1 MPGRALADAE
11 IRVPGQRV
19 PSVPV
24 RVRHRVLLV
33 GGHGA
38 HQERLALAMLGR
50 PARMVYHSDVRPT
63 TRGLRAAT
71 VVPDG
76 WGDGRLEVIEAPA
89 LDWST
94 GRCNTDSHAYELVAS
109 VVLEH
114 ASSTTVVFCVH
125 GVDSLRGVRPNRFL
139 DALQAGVG
147 RDVRGVV
154 AVTGCTL
161 AAETL
166 WDVALSGSRPVVMGA
181 LGVGPGVILH
191 AAGI

>member
-1 MPGRALADAE
+1 MPTGRNADAK
-11 IRVPGQRV
+11 VRV

-38 HQERLALAMLGR
+38 HQERLAMVLLGR
-50 PARMVYHSDVRPT
+50 SRAMVYHPDVRPT
-63 TRGLRAAT
+63 ASGLRSAT

-89 LDWST
+89 LEYGT
-94 GRCNTDSHAYELVAS
+94 GRCNVDSHAWEMVAS
-109 VVLEH
+109 VVAEH
-114 ASSTTVVFCVH
+114 ASSTTVVFCVN
-125 GVDSLRGVRPNRFL
+125 GADGLRGVRPNRFL
-139 DALQAGVG
+139 DALQAVVG

-161 AAETL
+161 AMETL
-166 WDVALSGSRPVVMGA
+166 WDVALAGSRPVVMGA
-181 LGVGPGVILH
+181 LGVDPGVILQ
-191 AAGI
+191 AARV